1 MSAGDEVTDREA
13 ILTLIGGIG
22 TAAMIALLCLFCGGC
37 IEIAHVDSFV
47 SVPRDAVSYGVSN
60 ENER

>member
-47 SVPRDAVSYGVSN
+47 TLPKDAVSFGVSN